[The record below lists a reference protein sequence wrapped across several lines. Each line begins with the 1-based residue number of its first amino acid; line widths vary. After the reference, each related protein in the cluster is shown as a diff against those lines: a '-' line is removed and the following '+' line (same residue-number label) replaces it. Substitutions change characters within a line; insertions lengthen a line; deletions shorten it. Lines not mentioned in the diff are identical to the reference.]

1 MSEQFKSIG
10 SWHEAQPEHI
20 RELMTLQQ
28 QPQQEGLRHLKQED
42 AHHQH
47 QQQNMPQQQVQ
58 QSNQGQGHQ
67 KQGQLQQEHHQR
79 QILQHIKQLQ
89 PPQHQQQMTEQ
100 HQVGQIQGDHGGFEL
115 QIVSIARSQGWLE
128 IFCGSSPGRW
138 AILHTVTYDIK
149 LAKYSISPNMLK
161 TT

>member
-28 QPQQEGLRHLKQED
+28 QPQQQGLRHLKQED

-100 HQVGQIQGDHGGFEL
+100 HQVGQIQGDHGGFAL

-128 IFCGSSPGRW
+128 SFC
-138 AILHTVTYDIK
+138 
-149 LAKYSISPNMLK
+149 
-161 TT
+161 